1 MRRLSS
7 QASTRCSPTVQSRTS
22 SDRAVPLPALA
33 SSSDQTPI
41 AQLGVPS
48 ATAKTSAA
56 VNWTRLE
63 NVERQDQIDQ
73 WKSPNSTFGRDADHS
88 RACHCSHR
96 NNDCADCQRL
106 PTRGPANDE
115 ARAPTRVTKVTNI
128 AVWRN
133 HARSS
138 LRMSGLRNWAEPRG
152 PTTDRRDATET
163 TSRASLAMRPIEPV
177 RLAVQEEELDVAFT

>member
-1 MRRLSS
+1 M
-7 QASTRCSPTVQSRTS
+7 QARTS
-22 SDRAVPLPALA
+22 SDLAVPLPALA

-41 AQLGVPS
+41 SQPGVPS
-48 ATAKTSAA
+48 ATARTSAA
-56 VNWTRLE
+56 ANWTRLRTSNHQTRSASGNPQTAPSVATPITAALATAATE
-63 NVERQDQIDQ
+63 TTTAPI
-73 WKSPNSTFGRDADHS
+73 
-88 RACHCSHR
+88 
-96 NNDCADCQRL
+96 CQRL

-133 HARSS
+133 HARGS

-163 TSRASLAMRPIEPV
+163 TSKASLAMRPIEPV

>member
-1 MRRLSS
+1 MR
-7 QASTRCSPTVQSRTS
+7 SRTS

-48 ATAKTSAA
+48 ATAKASAA
-56 VNWTRLE
+56 VNWIRLRTSNDQTRSASGNPQTVPL
-63 NVERQDQIDQ
+63 VATPITAALATTATDTTTAPI
-73 WKSPNSTFGRDADHS
+73 
-88 RACHCSHR
+88 
-96 NNDCADCQRL
+96 CQRL

-115 ARAPTRVTKVTNI
+115 ARAPTRMTKVTNI

-133 HARSS
+133 HARGS
-138 LRMSGLRNWAEPRG
+138 LRMCGLRNWAEPRG
-152 PTTDRRDATET
+152 PTTDRRVAIKTPT
-163 TSRASLAMRPIEPV
+163 RASRAMRPIGPV